1 MRKQSGFTL
10 IELIVVIVILGLL
23 AATALPRFSNL
34 TNDARRASVQGM
46 LGGVRS
52 AAALVRS
59 SWLVGGSS
67 GTTVAMDGVNVTVS
81 NTAGATAGY
90 PTNAAVGITAAMQ
103 SIDGFTGV
111 YTATLVTLT
120 PTGYTPP
127 TGTLCRV
134 EYNLGVASA
143 VTTGC

>member
-81 NTAGATAGY
+81 TATGTAGFPA
-90 PTNAAVGITAAMQ
+90 NSAAGITAAMQ
-103 SIDGFTGV
+103 SIDGFTAV